1 MTCVSE
7 LRLTARPSIAP
18 CSAPLPR
25 RSRFALRALVR
36 AVLPALLFVVSAAAV
51 AGAGPL
57 ESTRVTLE
65 NGMRVVLAPDSLA
78 TALDVSLW
86 FPAGTRHEKA
96 AQAGLAQLAAR
107 VAFRAGA
114 DDPLAGITARG
125 GSGGMLVTPDLT
137 TFSATVAPAGLG
149 DALAFLDSRTS
160 NSVTAPGVLA
170 ADRGAMRAERSRLD
184 RTPVARGIARL
195 WAAAWPGHP
204 YASTGAGPP
213 ASLESLT
220 SADVDGWRRMQLAP
234 AGGVLVL
241 SGAFDR
247 DSALV
252 AVRRYFGG
260 RPRVRATT
268 AAVSAPRTAL
278 RTALRTTERLDVPL
292 RLCMMGW
299 RGPGAGDPD
308 AAAFELLAAWLGG
321 SPEARLSRSLV
332 TDWKVAVAAQAGF
345 AAQKDGSLLWSFAA
359 AAPDADSSAVETML
373 LDAATAAV
381 RKAPESFELERTRR
395 QLESA
400 LLFALQTARQ
410 RAQWL
415 GEAELLTGDANA
427 AARRLEALRKV
438 TPADVQRVATRLM
451 TEPNRAVVWMFPSN
465 SGGAR

>member
-18 CSAPLPR
+18 CSATLPQ
-25 RSRFALRALVR
+25 RSRCALSALVR
-36 AVLPALLFVVSAAAV
+36 AALPALLLVMSAAAA

-65 NGMRVVLAPDSLA
+65 NGMRVVLASDSLA

-86 FPAGTRHEKA
+86 FPAGTRHEKP

-160 NSVTAPGVLA
+160 NSVTTPGVLA

-184 RTPVARGIARL
+184 RSPVARGIARL

-204 YASTGAGPP
+204 YASTGAVPP

-252 AVRRYFGG
+252 SVRRYFGG

-278 RTALRTTERLDVPL
+278 RTTERLEVPL

-321 SPEARLSRSLV
+321 SSEARLSRSLV
-332 TDWKVAVAAQAGF
+332 TDWKVAIAAQAGF

-359 AAPDADSSAVETML
+359 AAPDADSSAVETTL

-395 QLESA
+395 QLESS

-410 RAQWL
+410 RAQSL
-415 GEAELLTGDANA
+415 GEAELLTGDAST

-438 TPADVQRVATRLM
+438 TPADVQRAAARLM
-451 TEPNRAVVWMFPSN
+451 TEPNRAVVWILPSN